1 VPYRDSKLTRILQES
16 LGGNSRTTLIIN
28 CSPSSYN
35 EAETISTLRFGIR
48 AKTIKNKAKVNA
60 DLSPAE
66 LKAALK
72 KVKGEAVTYRNYI
85 TALEGEICI
94 WRSGG
99 TVPEAQWASPSGNN
113 NANGSSSPGG
123 ALTNGGSDINNSGR
137 QTPTSNGS
145 HPAVKSVAM
154 GNDERPFTPT
164 ITLEKD
170 ERDQFLQR
178 ENELTE
184 LIAEKVRRR
193 GKLSLSTSCTNPLLI
208 DMIHRK
214 RSYRIVRNRCR
225 IYKKNSIS
233 ARNMKRRLCPT
244 TSK

>member
-1 VPYRDSKLTRILQES
+1 M
-16 LGGNSRTTLIIN
+16 
-28 CSPSSYN
+28 
-35 EAETISTLRFGIR
+35 
-48 AKTIKNKAKVNA
+48 NA

-113 NANGSSSPGG
+113 NAPGG
-123 ALTNGGSDINNSGR
+123 ALTNGR
-137 QTPTSNGS
+137 QTPTSNDS

-154 GNDERPFTPT
+154 GSNDERPFTPT

-193 GKLSLSTSCTNPLLI
+193 GELSHQYHMQTRFCFF
-208 DMIHRK
+208 MIVRK
-214 RSYRIVRNRCR
+214 RNCLIVKNRCR

-233 ARNMKRRLCPT
+233 ARNMKRR
-244 TSK
+244 